1 MQWKVKKGRKV
12 TGGLLHKRAKKKRY
26 QRGRD
31 FVPTLIGTPKVKA
44 LRTRGDNTKSLA
56 LKVETANVAVSAGK
70 FQKTKIIAVKE
81 NKANSQ
87 FIRFNI
93 ITKGCTIETDLGLCK
108 VTSRPGRDGSV
119 DAVLLEAK
127 A

>member
-1 MQWKVKKGRKV
+1 MQWKVTKGRKV
-12 TGGLLHKRAKKKRY
+12 TGGLLHKRAKKKLH

-31 FVPTLIGTPKVKA
+31 FVPTLIGTKKVKV

-56 LKVETANVAVSAGK
+56 LKVEIANVAVSAGK
-70 FQKTKIIAVKE
+70 FQKAKIIAVKE

-87 FIRFNI
+87 YIRSNI
-93 ITKGCTIETDLGLCK
+93 ITKGCTIETEIGLCK
-108 VTSRPGRDGSV
+108 VTSRPGQDGSV
-119 DAVLLEAK
+119 DAVLIEAK